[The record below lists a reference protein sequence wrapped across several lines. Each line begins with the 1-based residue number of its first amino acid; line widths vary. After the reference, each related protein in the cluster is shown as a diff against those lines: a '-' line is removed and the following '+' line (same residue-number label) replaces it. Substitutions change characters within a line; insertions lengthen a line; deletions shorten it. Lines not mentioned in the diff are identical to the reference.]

1 MRLMD
6 RLSAM
11 FPESLKP
18 LAWRTWIET
27 TRLRSRIAGK
37 GGRERYRCPCCG
49 TVAPFRD
56 GGFRSDPSWY
66 ASGRYENQRQ
76 DVLCPACFSMPR
88 HRILAHWCSENLR
101 LMQES
106 EILYFARE
114 PCMAY
119 WMRKNGVSCVTAD
132 LYQHADLQIDIERT
146 GLPDGSYDLIFC
158 NHVLEHV
165 SDFRRALA
173 ELYRILR
180 PAGTL
185 VLSFPTDPRVDAV
198 DEAPPG
204 ITPEERLRR
213 FGQHDHNR
221 VFGPG
226 AVRFLTA
233 AGFEVTTFTGDECPA
248 DILPAVGPA
257 DYDDNVLYVCR
268 KPFPADE
275 PLVSVIVPVYN
286 VLPFIDE
293 CMESLTGQN
302 WGNLEIVLI
311 DDGSTDGSGE
321 ACARWAERDSRVRLI
336 RQENRGL
343 SGARNTGLRECTG
356 DYVCF
361 VDPDD
366 CVRRD
371 MVRRLMTALLSSGA
385 DAAIGR
391 HTFLRN
397 DGKRVPA
404 PALAPGEYTGE
415 EVMRAMFRQLHS
427 EVWGKMYRRPIW
439 DGIVFPEGHVYEA
452 FVPGILATGRCVRC
466 VVCNDPLYC
475 YRQYRAGSITRQSS
489 WQNDRDHLRSCVEAE
504 KIAAERFPA
513 LKPQAA
519 MRNEITRMFVFL
531 RMAQPGSDCP
541 PEELAA
547 LRGEILA
554 HAKDAP
560 PFSLR
565 REVLEQRAALFLIR
579 FAPRLAARA
588 FRLARKGDMF

>member
-6 RLSAM
+6 RLSAL

-37 GGRERYRCPCCG
+37 GRRERYRCPCCG

-56 GGFRSDPSWY
+56 GGFRSDPSRY
-66 ASGRYENQRQ
+66 ASERYENQRQ

-88 HRILAHWCSENLR
+88 HRILAHWCAENLR

-226 AVRFLTA
+226 AVRFLKD

-248 DILPAVGPA
+248 DILPVVGPA

-311 DDGSTDGSGE
+311 DDGSSDGSGE

-371 MVRRLMTALLSSGA
+371 MVRRLTEALLSSGA

-415 EVMRAMFRQLHS
+415 EVMRELLRGLPHPI
-427 EVWGKMYRRPIW
+427 WGKMYRRQVW
-439 DGIVFPEGHVYEA
+439 DEV
-452 FVPGILATGRCVRC
+452 
-466 VVCNDPLYC
+466 
-475 YRQYRAGSITRQSS
+475 
-489 WQNDRDHLRSCVEAE
+489 
-504 KIAAERFPA
+504 RFPA
-513 LKPQAA
+513 GRVYEDMVTLICVLTFCRRCVSIGDDLYTYRSYRPGG
-519 MRNEITRMFVFL
+519 ITRDLSRKNCQDILWSWAESERIAVSHAPSLESDAVACREFGRIAAYL
-531 RMAQPGSDCP
+531 RMAQPDSDCP